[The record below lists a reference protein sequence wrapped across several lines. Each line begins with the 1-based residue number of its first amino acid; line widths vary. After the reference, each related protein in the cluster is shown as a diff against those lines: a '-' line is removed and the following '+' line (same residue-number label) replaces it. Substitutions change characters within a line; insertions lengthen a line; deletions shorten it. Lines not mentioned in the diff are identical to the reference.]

1 MVPSARTHNRH
12 PFLAILALLLLTL
25 SGCGYLGY
33 YTRQAHYRQTFDTMP
48 SMSSLNKLA
57 PEDSLVIT
65 GHISRLQQRQ
75 EPLMLVAV
83 SSRFRQNEKVAV
95 VQLRQSAS
103 DEYMA
108 FLPRGEYELFIF
120 ADLDKNGDFEW
131 NELIGRAKAS
141 LDPALSKDGIVVTGP
156 TITVDFDNP
165 GKVDFRLSETVRP
178 SSYVYASLNDEF
190 FDPKYGTLGLYN
202 QSELISHNQGFLFG
216 LEDYDEEKT
225 TVLFVHGI
233 AGTPRDWK
241 FMVEGLD
248 RSRFQPFFFYYPTG
262 LPLDKMGALLAQ
274 LIQTLDKSA
283 KNGGRKIVLAAHSMG
298 GLVALSAIDHLA
310 ADGLPASLKMY
321 CSFSTPYAGDENARM
336 GSETAPVV
344 VPVWRDIAADS
355 PFLND
360 LMKRPFPG
368 SFPYYLFFS
377 YLDDSKFKLGESSD
391 GSVTLRSQLAT
402 PMQATA
408 TKVIGI
414 NATHIGILNSEA
426 ARASFQRLLDSVSPR
441 QRAGLNGT
449 ADR

>member
-1 MVPSARTHNRH
+1 MTLHSQSHNRR
-12 PFLAILALLLLTL
+12 PYVAALILILLTL

-48 SMSSLNKLA
+48 SLSALNKLA
-57 PEDSLVIT
+57 PEDSLVVTGSIT
-65 GHISRLQQRQ
+65 RLQPRQ

-83 SSRFRQNEKVAV
+83 SSKYRQNEKVAV
-95 VQLRQSAS
+95 VQLQRSAA

-108 FLPRGEYELFIF
+108 FLPRGEYELHIF
-120 ADLDKNGDFEW
+120 ADLDQNGDFEW
-131 NELIGRAKAS
+131 NELVGRASAS
-141 LDPALSKDGIVVTGP
+141 LDPALSKGGIVVTGP
-156 TITVDFDNP
+156 TITVDFDQP

-178 SSYVYASLNDEF
+178 SSYVYASLSDEF
-190 FDPKYGTLGLYN
+190 FDPKYGSLGLYN

-216 LEDYDEEKT
+216 LEDYDEDKT
-225 TVLFVHGI
+225 TVVFVHGI

-241 FMVEGLD
+241 FFVEGLD

-283 KNGGRKIVLAAHSMG
+283 KNGNRKIVLAAHSMG

-310 ADGLPASLKMY
+310 VDGLPASLKMY

-355 PFLND
+355 TFLRD

-368 SFPYYLFFS
+368 TLPYYLYFS
-377 YLDDSKFKLGESSD
+377 YLDETKFKLGESSD
-391 GSVTLRSQLAT
+391 GSVILRSQLAD
-402 PMQATA
+402 PMQAAA
-408 TKVIGI
+408 TKVIGF
-414 NATHIGILNSEA
+414 NATHIGILNSEP
-426 ARASFQRLLDSVSPR
+426 ARASFLRLLDSASPPR
-441 QRAGLNGT
+441 RAGQNGNEGH
-449 ADR
+449 